1 MPWILTRLHLVE
13 HAHRAC
19 QSRVW
24 RRAPKRPS
32 RPPPPAR
39 ATWSTLAASAARI
52 GCRGAMDAPRALG
65 QVPLVDTHSVAAGG
79 GSLDGRRE
87 DGQRCGDARRH
98 ALARPQR
105 STHLICRP
113 SGRFTRGEDGICARW
128 ACGLALRWPSWQ
140 QPLSSRG
147 ARSAPS
153 LHAQHSHLRW
163 HHQPC
168 AREPRLV
175 QHTADVTMGARP
187 SHRWW
192 QGGALS
198 SESAMRS
205 QNGQTF

>member
-1 MPWILTRLHLVE
+1 MWRVTRNVRVTLNYPPLVPKE
-13 HAHRAC
+13 
-19 QSRVW
+19 QLSG
-24 RRAPKRPS
+24 RRPDQVCSQCFGVAFYAKIAPAAAFVPKAFAPS
-32 RPPPPAR
+32 QPPGAPTGYGTA
-39 ATWSTLAASAARI
+39 SSLAASQPLAGPSGQADAPARL
-52 GCRGAMDAPRALG
+52 GALETCPRALNQLG
-65 QVPLVDTHSVAAGG
+65 CCAPGTVLAQPTTNI
-79 GSLDGRRE
+79 RE
-87 DGQRCGDARRH
+87 
-98 ALARPQR
+98 
-105 STHLICRP
+105 
-113 SGRFTRGEDGICARW
+113 
-128 ACGLALRWPSWQ
+128 
-140 QPLSSRG
+140 G
-147 ARSAPS
+147 AQAPS

>member
-1 MPWILTRLHLVE
+1 MVR
-13 HAHRAC
+13 
-19 QSRVW
+19 
-24 RRAPKRPS
+24 
-32 RPPPPAR
+32 
-39 ATWSTLAASAARI
+39 
-52 GCRGAMDAPRALG
+52 
-65 QVPLVDTHSVAAGG
+65 GG
-79 GSLDGRRE
+79 GGDDRHGADG
-87 DGQRCGDARRH
+87 
-98 ALARPQR
+98 
-105 STHLICRP
+105 
-113 SGRFTRGEDGICARW
+113 
-128 ACGLALRWPSWQ
+128 
-140 QPLSSRG
+140 LSSSLAVKITRKMDNVVTILFQNRSSAFFTGRLDLSKINYNCNDQLGCCAPGTVLAQPATNIREG
-147 ARSAPS
+147 AQAPS